1 MMDAPSPPPH
11 GSPLF
16 RRVLL
21 KLSGESFCRPGE
33 GGISIDEVSRIAR
46 QASRVAARGVQLA
59 IVVGGGNILRGAT
72 LSRGSDVIKEATAH
86 YMGMTATVINGLAL
100 PDALEGLGC
109 ETRLPSTIRMDEVA
123 EPFIRRRALSHL
135 ARSRVIVLATGT
147 G

>member
-1 MMDAPSPPPH
+1 MDSVPNDGTPV
-11 GSPLF
+11 F

-33 GGISIDEVSRIAR
+33 GGISVEEVSRIAR
-46 QASRVAARGVQLA
+46 QASRVAARGVELA

-100 PDALEGLGC
+100 RTHSKGWAAKPG
-109 ETRLPSTIRMDEVA
+109 
-123 EPFIRRRALSHL
+123 
-135 ARSRVIVLATGT
+135 
-147 G
+147 